1 MSKKECFVI
10 SPIGESGSEIRRRA
24 DQVLRHVILPSVKE
38 CGFDE
43 SEVIRADTI
52 SNPGAITHQIISSI
66 INSDLVIADLTGNN
80 PNVYY
85 ELAIRH
91 VLRKPYVQICDI
103 NTPLPFDVKNQRT
116 IMFDYKDLDSVSE
129 AKYLLEEYAKNALS
143 QPDSLMTP
151 IHEGLIIEGLLTSDK
166 QTDQILGQLLT
177 NVDYLTK
184 EVRGMK
190 GNTNVGYRKPSFSEE
205 AMEAL
210 EEEMEEYNTLKRKQ
224 SMLDNLNKLE
234 PIDEGTK
241 LRHPKWG
248 VGEVISVKGAALEK
262 EINIEFPRPAGRK
275 RLLAGFAPLERVE

>member
-43 SEVIRADTI
+43 SEVVRADTI

-116 IMFDYKDLDSVSE
+116 IMFDYKDLDSVE
-129 AKYLLEEYAKNALS
+129 AAKNNLVEYARNALS
-143 QPDSLMTP
+143 HPEKLMTP
-151 IHEGLIIEGLLTSDK
+151 VHEGLVIENLLSSTSSSDQVLAQLLLTVAELSSNIRDLKEQKKYPDIKVPSKETDK
-166 QTDQILGQLLT
+166 TMRMISEAIINSKIRLERLLPI
-177 NVDYLTK
+177 
-184 EVRGMK
+184 EIGM
-190 GNTNVGYRKPSFSEE
+190 
-205 AMEAL
+205 
-210 EEEMEEYNTLKRKQ
+210 
-224 SMLDNLNKLE
+224 
-234 PIDEGTK
+234 K
-241 LRHPKWG
+241 LRHPEFG
-248 VGEVISVKGAALEK
+248 IGTVIEIIGDISVTAKL
-262 EINIEFPRPAGRK
+262 NIEFKHGVETVVI
-275 RLLAGFAPLERVE
+275 GSSNLERLELDDN